1 MVKCDQGRGHA
12 GSFLQVSMKPR
23 WWSEVQMVSQ
33 VTENGGRSQK
43 YKTDLGV
50 LWLKWQPQPL
60 ETIHQEPSYGQ
71 GSQSGWLVGFH
82 LRAVTSPHRG
92 ASLLGSSL
100 CPPPSRCGDH
110 TSHFAQENPDLYIWS
125 GWYSLPCQPPKQCT
139 DLDISCMITSSMVT
153 ELLVFGVLF
162 HVKI

>member
-1 MVKCDQGRGHA
+1 MHVHHLLCNITQGERSPEKGQTIHLVNTPWGGWMKCDQGRGHA

-71 GSQSGWLVGFH
+71 GSQS
-82 LRAVTSPHRG
+82 
-92 ASLLGSSL
+92 
-100 CPPPSRCGDH
+100 
-110 TSHFAQENPDLYIWS
+110 
-125 GWYSLPCQPPKQCT
+125 
-139 DLDISCMITSSMVT
+139 
-153 ELLVFGVLF
+153 
-162 HVKI
+162 